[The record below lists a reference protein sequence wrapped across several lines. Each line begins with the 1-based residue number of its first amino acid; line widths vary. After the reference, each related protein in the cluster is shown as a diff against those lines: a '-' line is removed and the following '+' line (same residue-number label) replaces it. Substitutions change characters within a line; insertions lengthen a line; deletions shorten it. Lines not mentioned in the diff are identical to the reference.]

1 MKVLYMSRR
10 AAAAA
15 ENVHLVAGGGKPL
28 YVVT

>member
-1 MKVLYMSRR
+1 MSRR